1 MVVLLGCMWQLIH
14 YHVKRGNYY
23 PSIMNKILNDIIEK
37 IEIVIES
44 SKLFFA
50 LTGLLAILVTY
61 NYLTNKPVISIEKYD
76 SFVAVKMD
84 LFYGLLRNRDENKFN
99 KIHKIESIFK
109 KLQVPLCDDSYD
121 PDGRYIVFP
130 QETKRNKNLVA
141 LWKAR
146 GEKERRNFKPLTDEQ
161 MQNNHYKAALQE
173 AGYGER
179 DFNIST
185 DSKFYLENIGNP
197 LMFFESLQIP
207 VIEKY
212 KYKQENYYENVFKL
226 SDNYSKDIFKE
237 TLDEIDDIGLKTDI
251 LDSFNGS
258 RQLWTPFVITNTGDA
273 IAKDIQIIF
282 QPGNVYGIY
291 ELVFSNLDH
300 QGIIYY
306 EENKESTPYI
316 LNAKSILL
324 QIPVLKPKE
333 VKIVV
338 VKSSSMLPGNEIL
351 RVKDYTG
358 EEINKR
364 ILGYLILAFFLLS
377 VVYCVMLLIS
387 NNKNRVLGQ

>member
-1 MVVLLGCMWQLIH
+1 
-14 YHVKRGNYY
+14 
-23 PSIMNKILNDIIEK
+23 MNKILNDIIEK